1 MAKTRK
7 ARSKKTKN
15 RLRKTK
21 THLTSTQ
28 KLIVKFGKCSKKCL
42 RFGYGTKSYKKCLNK
57 NCRKTLTK
65 LLKKVKKNKKI
76 RGGYGPGGCPVGAP
90 WNADGKLPVGNHY
103 ALSKLGG
110 AAGGLSPYS
119 GMNSPSP
126 QRGGTFAM
134 RGDPLGGGFIQQFA
148 TNPGRAVMGGLEN
161 LHNKYAGKALTAS
174 PWPTEQH
181 YSNVSGTKNTTYDIP
196 K

>member
-15 RLRKTK
+15 HLRKTR
-21 THLTSTQ
+21 TIQ
-28 KLIVKFGKCSKKCL
+28 KLIVKFGKCSKRCM

-65 LLKKVKKNKKI
+65 LLKQVKKNKKI

-90 WNADGKLPVGNHY
+90 WNPTTGGNHY

-126 QRGGTFAM
+126 QRGGTFTM
-134 RGDPLGGGFIQQFA
+134 QGDPLGGGMVQQLV
-148 TNPGRAVMGGLEN
+148 TNPVRGLMGGLEN
-161 LHNKYAGKALTAS
+161 LHNKYAGKALSPS
-174 PWPTEQH
+174 PWPTAQSKFHNEG
-181 YSNVSGTKNTTYDIP
+181 GTKNTTYDIP